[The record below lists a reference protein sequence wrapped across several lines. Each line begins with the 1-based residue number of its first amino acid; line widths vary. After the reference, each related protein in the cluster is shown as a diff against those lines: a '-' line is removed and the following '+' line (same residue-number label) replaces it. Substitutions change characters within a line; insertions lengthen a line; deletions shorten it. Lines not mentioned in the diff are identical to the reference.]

1 MTISLVSDSTCD
13 LPPDMFAQYGIHIV
27 PINIQFGTET
37 FYENV
42 SIFPDTFYSKVVDE
56 GIFPQTSQPSV
67 GQFVEMYRSLAAEGV
82 TDIISAHISSKL
94 SGTVQSATIA
104 AEQVAGTVNVHVVDS
119 KAGSGGLGFMMIEA
133 AEMIRDGK
141 SVQEI
146 RATIK
151 ARREKISIFLILD
164 SLKFARLSGRINRL
178 AALLGSVLNL
188 KPIIGLYDGAL
199 EASDRVRSAKAGM
212 RRLIELTQA
221 EVHDSPVKICVLHA
235 LAHQNAQHLY
245 DMAGES
251 LNVKDGFITD
261 VAISIAVHFGPGT
274 FGLVTYPVE

>member
-1 MTISLVSDSTCD
+1 MTVSLVSDSTCD
-13 LPPDMFAQYGIHIV
+13 LPQDWFAQYNINIV

-42 SIFPDTFYSKVVDE
+42 SIFPDTFYSKVVKE

-67 GQFVEMYRSLAAEGV
+67 GQFVEMYRSLAAKGI
-82 TDIISAHISSKL
+82 TDIISAHISEKL
-94 SGTVQSATIA
+94 SGTLQSATLA
-104 AEQVAGTVNVHVVDS
+104 ARQVADTVNVHVVDS
-119 KAGSGGLGFMMIEA
+119 KAGSGGLGWMMVEA
-133 AEMIRDGK
+133 AQMIRDGMP
-141 SVQEI
+141 VQDI
-146 RATIK
+146 LVDIK
-151 ARREKISIFLILD
+151 AKREKIHIFLMLD

-235 LAHQNAQHLY
+235 LAADNAQRLF

-251 LNVKDGFITD
+251 LNVQDGFITD

-274 FGLVTYPVE
+274 FGLVTYPAK